1 MKHGKK
7 RTALFLARALSRVP
21 HEPLRSPEGDAGGG
35 GGGGTSS
42 EKTFTQ
48 ADLDRIVGQ
57 RIGEATKKFSDYE
70 TVKTQAQKAA
80 EYETELAK
88 LREEKEMQGKTAEE
102 QNRIAADRA
111 ARAMERERSESA
123 TKLTA
128 AEKRAEEAENR
139 FRRAVIS
146 QNLGS
151 ALDSAKVL
159 TSAREKAIRLM
170 REDAQIEL
178 DDDGKIA
185 SITYNG
191 IAFKTAAE
199 AAHAF
204 LRDNDFLA
212 SAPASS
218 GGGTKP
224 PNAGGNSSGGSLFDL
239 PQDELLSRA
248 SGQK

>member
-21 HEPLRSPEGDAGGG
+21 HELLRSPEPEGGG
-35 GGGGTSS
+35 GGGAPAPD
-42 EKTFTQ
+42 KTFTQ

-57 RIGEATKKFSDYE
+57 RIGEATKKFADYE
-70 TVKTQAQKAA
+70 TVRTQAQKAS
-80 EYETELAK
+80 EYETELTK
-88 LREEKEMQGKTAEE
+88 LREEKEMAGKTADE

-111 ARAMERERSESA
+111 ARSMERERADNA

-128 AEKRAEEAENR
+128 AEKRAEEAEGR
-139 FRRAVIS
+139 YKRAVVS

-151 ALDSAKVL
+151 ALDTAKVL

-170 REDAQIEL
+170 REDAQL
-178 DDDGKIA
+178 DIDEDGKVV
-185 SITYNG
+185 SVTYNG

-224 PNAGGNSSGGSLFDL
+224 PNAGGNSSGGSLYDL
-239 PQDELLSRA
+239 PQDELLTRA
-248 SGQK
+248 SGQR